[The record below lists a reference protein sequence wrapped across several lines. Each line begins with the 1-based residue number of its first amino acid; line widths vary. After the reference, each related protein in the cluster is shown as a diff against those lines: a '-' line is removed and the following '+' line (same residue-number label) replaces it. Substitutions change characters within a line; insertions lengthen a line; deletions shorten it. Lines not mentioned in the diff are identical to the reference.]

1 MGSGSFDSIGY
12 SARAAARTASGR
24 SVFTHDADVAAG
36 RAAAV
41 HEAMDLRNKLIR
53 EARDNDDNPFSF
65 PIAVMFDVTGSMR
78 DIPDFLQKEL
88 GKLMGFVLGEGIV
101 DYPQILFGAVGDAFS
116 DQAPLQ
122 MGEFEADDALVEKC
136 LSQIY
141 LEGGGGGSHEESY
154 ELAMYHFAKH
164 VKTDAWEKRGTK
176 GALFL
181 IGDENYYSEISA
193 DAIRRVMG
201 EDIGQDVTTAQIAAE
216 LQRRWNVFLIR
227 PGGTYHFDDVS
238 IERAWKEILPPQHV
252 IRCPDK
258 QQIVPLIAMTVGAI
272 AGRDLASS
280 ADALARHGF
289 DKKLV
294 TSAAGELMDLAKS
307 GTLVAAPTTA
317 IASTGGGAGAA
328 RL

>member
-1 MGSGSFDSIGY
+1 MGSGSFDAIGY
-12 SARAAARTASGR
+12 SARAAARTASGK

-36 RAAAV
+36 RADAV
-41 HEAMDLRNKLIR
+41 HPAMDVRKKRVR
-53 EARDNDDNPFSF
+53 EALDNADNPFSV

-101 DYPQILFGAVGDAFS
+101 EYPQILFGAVGDAFC

-141 LEGGGGGSHEESY
+141 LEGGGGGTHEESY
-154 ELAMYHFAKH
+154 DLALYFFARH

-176 GALFL
+176 GSLFL
-181 IGDENYYSEISA
+181 IGDENFYQTISA
-193 DAIRRVMG
+193 DAVKRFIG
-201 EDIGQDVTTAQIAAE
+201 EDIGQDLPTAQIAEE

-227 PGGTYHFDDVS
+227 PGGTYHFDDPT
-238 IERAWKEILPPQHV
+238 IEAAWRKILPPQHV

-258 QQIVPLIAMTVGAI
+258 KQIVPLIAMTVGAL
-272 AGRDLASS
+272 AGRTLASS

-294 TSAAGELMDLAKS
+294 VGAAGELTALASS
-307 GTLVAAPTTA
+307 GTLARVASGALS
-317 IASTGGGAGAA
+317 STGEGAGAA